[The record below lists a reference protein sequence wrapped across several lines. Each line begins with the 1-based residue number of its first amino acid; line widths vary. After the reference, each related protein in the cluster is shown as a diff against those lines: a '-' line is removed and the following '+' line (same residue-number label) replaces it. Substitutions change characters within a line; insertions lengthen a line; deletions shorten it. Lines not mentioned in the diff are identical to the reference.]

1 MFPRSCTRQS
11 RGAAAGDAQPTRSES
26 SFGWLAG
33 GRKGEEG
40 WFREVT
46 CWPSSGAGGSSWGE
60 HCTEAGSRGSAWPD
74 DTDGNTSSEEAFSV
88 TLEGAHGLCVGEAGE
103 LRAVSLTAGMV
114 PNTCS
119 ALHQYSSVNA
129 SDQACT

>member
-11 RGAAAGDAQPTRSES
+11 RGAAAGDVQPTRSES

-33 GRKGEEG
+33 GRKSEEG

-46 CWPSSGAGGSSWGE
+46 CWLSSGAGGFSWGQ
-60 HCTEAGSRGSAWPD
+60 HCTEAGPRGSAWPD
-74 DTDGNTSSEEAFSV
+74 DTDGNTLSPWKGHTAFVS
-88 TLEGAHGLCVGEAGE
+88 GEAGE
-103 LRAVSLTAGMV
+103 LRAVSLTTGTV
-114 PNTCS
+114 PNTWS
-119 ALHQYSSVNA
+119 ALHQCSSVNA

>member
-11 RGAAAGDAQPTRSES
+11 RGAAASDVQPTRSES

-46 CWPSSGAGGSSWGE
+46 CWLSSGAGGSSWGQ

-74 DTDGNTSSEEAFSV
+74 DTDGNTSSKEAFCHPGRGTRPLCPGKQGS
-88 TLEGAHGLCVGEAGE
+88 LE
-103 LRAVSLTAGMV
+103 
-114 PNTCS
+114 PFP
-119 ALHQYSSVNA
+119 
-129 SDQACT
+129 